1 MMTIAQPTD
10 FISFVGFGSHAAQRP
25 FAVYQLNGSFGG
37 IQPRLSR
44 PNVTARGYCEGW
56 YFPKNQVL
64 GIQLSRRPPIDP

>member
-44 PNVTARGYCEGW
+44 PNV
-56 YFPKNQVL
+56 
-64 GIQLSRRPPIDP
+64 